1 MDISPGAATPHNAS
15 KVPDFFISRAGPDK
29 VLAVW
34 VGAVLE
40 QAGYRVVIQ
49 DRDFANTNFLDQMD
63 AALGSGARVI
73 ALLTPDYLA
82 TDYCTAEWMHP
93 LYGDPLNRQ
102 GRLIVLRVAECKPK
116 GLLRGIASWNLYKL
130 RDDPGAFDE
139 MVRIAVLPHQ
149 NRHLAP
155 AWNDDYFSAPRAV
168 IHPTEIRHTPSFTG
182 RTDELKKIAAALAS
196 GDTAALTQSAAV
208 QGLGGVGK
216 STLAREF
223 AWQHRDDYAGVWW
236 FNAEKAQGV
245 ESWPGVES
253 GFIDLGATFI
263 RGLDQMQ
270 DRTAAAKQ
278 GLSLIAEAGFEKPW
292 LLVFD
297 NVDDAKVLKT
307 WVPKTGARVL
317 VTSRLGAWG
326 SGVKPVDVGS
336 WPRED
341 AVAYL
346 LKETSEYRSDLTAAK
361 ATDIAEALGCLPLAL
376 SHAAAYLR
384 ENTNATAK
392 SYLAA
397 ITAHMQNAPEG
408 ADYPTAVFATFKAQI
423 ANAEQK
429 APGATAILSL
439 SAFFAPD
446 DIPEELFQQDPSL
459 YPPDLGAVIADPLA
473 LERAIGTLDRLSL
486 IDFNATNRTFSVHRL
501 VQMAVRDQIASPEWA
516 TSSLNILAV
525 VWPTSEF
532 ADWPKIDRIV
542 AHALTILRTT
552 PDRTDVALTR
562 LLNEAAYY
570 LAQRAE
576 YDQAEALYRRCLI
589 LSERIFGPNDPRV
602 GTVSNN
608 LAGIYRDQ
616 GRFELAE
623 PLYDRDIDIIE
634 QSSGPNAPALA
645 MTLSNQ
651 AHIYV
656 NTNRVELAEKFLI
669 RSYEIMESTFRPD
682 HPNVGKAANNL
693 AAFYVG
699 QNEFDKAAPLYEQD
713 LQVCVKEHGWL
724 HPDTGISLSNIGDLL
739 AKVGQFDDALPFA
752 ERSHAVLEATL
763 GAKHPRTQRTAAILT
778 FIRAAIAARDGT
790 GPA

>member
-1 MDISPGAATPHNAS
+1 MDTATGTTQPDAAPAR
-15 KVPDFFISRAGPDK
+15 PDFFISRAGPDK
-29 VLAVW
+29 VIAVW

-49 DRDFANTNFLDQMD
+49 DRDFANKNFLDQMD

-82 TDYCTAEWMHP
+82 SDYCTAEWMHP
-93 LYGDPLNRQ
+93 LYGDPLNRL

-130 RDDPGAFDE
+130 RNEPQAFDE
-139 MVRIAVLPHQ
+139 MVRIAVLPDKD
-149 NRHLAP
+149 RHLAP

-168 IHPTEIRHTPSFTG
+168 IHPIDIRPTPSFTG
-182 RTDELKKIAAALAS
+182 RTEELKKIAAALAT
-196 GDTAALTQSAAV
+196 GDTAALTQSAAI

-236 FNAEKAQGV
+236 FNAEKAKGV

-278 GLSLIAEAGFEKPW
+278 GLSLIAEAGFDKPW

-307 WVPKTGARVL
+307 WLPKTGARVL
-317 VTSRLGAWG
+317 ITSRLGAWG

-336 WPRED
+336 WPIED

-346 LKETSEYRSDLTAAK
+346 LKETSEYRTDLTTAD

-408 ADYPTAVFATFKAQI
+408 ADYPTAVFATFQAQI
-423 ANAEQK
+423 ENAEQK
-429 APGATAILSL
+429 ASGATAILSL
-439 SAFFAPD
+439 AAFFAPD
-446 DIPEELFQQDPSL
+446 DIPEELYQQDPSL
-459 YPPDLGAVIADPLA
+459 YPPELGTIVADPLA

-486 IDFNATNRTFSVHRL
+486 IDFNPANRTFSVHRL
-501 VQMAVRDQIASPEWA
+501 VQMAVRDQITDEYWIKS
-516 TSSLNILAV
+516 ILKVLAE
-525 VWPTSEF
+525 VWPTTEYNN
-532 ADWPKIDRIV
+532 WPLIDRIV
-542 AHALTILRTT
+542 AHCLKVLMTT
-552 PDRTDVALTR
+552 PDTADLVLSR
-562 LLNEAAYY
+562 LQNETAYY
-570 LAQRAE
+570 LALRAE
-576 YDQAEALYRRCLI
+576 YDYAEILYRRCLTI
-589 LSERIFGPNDPRV
+589 SQNLFGPDDLRV
-602 GTVSNN
+602 GTISNN
-608 LAGIYRDQ
+608 LAGVYRDQ

-623 PLYDRDIDIIE
+623 PLYNHDIAIIE
-634 QSSGPNAPALA
+634 KTLGPDDPTLA
-645 MTLSNQ
+645 MTISNL
-651 AHIYV
+651 AYV
-656 NTNRVELAEKFLI
+656 YQHTSRVELAEQLLI
-669 RSYEIMESTFRPD
+669 RSCNIMKERFGPD
-682 HPNVGKAANNL
+682 SPNYGKALNNL
-693 AAFYVG
+693 AACYHA
-699 QNEFDKAAPLYEQD
+699 QKKLDIAAPLFERD
-713 LQVCVKEHGWL
+713 LEICIKQHGWL
-724 HPDTGISLSNIGDLL
+724 HPDTGISLSNIADLL
-739 AKVGQFDDALPFA
+739 AVGRQFGDALPFA
-752 ERSHAVLEATL
+752 ERSYEVLDATL
-763 GAKHPRTQRTAAILT
+763 GKKHPTTKRAASVLAA
-778 FIRAAIAARDGT
+778 IRAAIAERDGT